1 MPCFA
6 SVSGIRVVCSGITDC
21 GKSKQNPASCY
32 YLLVVKLVVKGE
44 GLLLRIFVG
53 IFFLYYDS
61 FSIDFNSNRKSVN
74 KIVEINIPLQHRKSL
89 YYYFFVINDNKIFLA
104 PASLSSTAC
113 STAYFTL
120 HSIALDS
127 SNKALAFSTFSTIL

>member
-1 MPCFA
+1 M
-6 SVSGIRVVCSGITDC
+6 
-21 GKSKQNPASCY
+21 
-32 YLLVVKLVVKGE
+32 
-44 GLLLRIFVG
+44 LLLPVSSKIGSKTERVTTKDFRWNI
-53 IFFLYYDS
+53 LS
-61 FSIDFNSNRKSVN
+61 LLRLLSIDFNSNRKSVN
-74 KIVEINIPLQHRKSL
+74 KIVEINVPLQRRKSL